1 MIKMEVKSEKGE
13 KRRPVHFFCLFLYGT
28 TKKMNVLTYK
38 KIEIIIRAKNW
49 GKLRGKMP
57 KLKQEGKNKKSSPEE
72 VIPRNIARLGPSL
85 FLEGELSGK
94 EDVVIEGQYKG
105 KIDLANHNILVGRGA
120 KVEADIRAKNIT
132 IHGTVE
138 GNIDASGKIFI
149 SEEGQMKGDLKAPKI
164 SIMEGAKFMGGVKI
178 EKDRRDISLPE
189 EKIDILAI
197 KEEDKTEEKTTFE
210 LV

>member
-1 MIKMEVKSEKGE
+1 VKRGKKG
-13 KRRPVHFFCLFLYGT
+13 PIPFFCLFLYGT
-28 TKKMNVLTYK
+28 NKMNVLTYK
-38 KIEIIIRAKNW
+38 KIEIIIRTKNR
-49 GKLRGKMP
+49 GKLRGEMP
-57 KLKQEGKNKKSSPEE
+57 KLKQEGKNKKSPPEE
-72 VIPRNIARLGPSL
+72 VIPRSIARLGPSL
-85 FLEGELSGK
+85 FLKGELSGE

-132 IHGTVE
+132 IHGTVK

-149 SEEGQMKGDLKAPKI
+149 SKEGQMKGDLKAPII
-164 SIMEGAKFMGGVKI
+164 SIMEGAKFIGGVKI
-178 EKDRRDISLPE
+178 EKDLKEISPPE

-197 KEEDKTEEKTTFE
+197 KEEDKTEKKTTLE

>member
-1 MIKMEVKSEKGE
+1 MKTGQKKA
-13 KRRPVHFFCLFLYGT
+13 PVPFFAFFYIVQH
-28 TKKMNVLTYK
+28 KMNVLTYK

-49 GKLRGKMP
+49 GKFRGEMP
-57 KLKQEGKNKKSSPEE
+57 KLKREGNNKKNFSEE

-85 FLEGELSGK
+85 FLRGELSGE

-149 SEEGQMKGDLKAPKI
+149 SKEGQLRRNLKAPKI
-164 SIMEGAKFMGGVKI
+164 SIMEGAKFKGGMKTG
-178 EKDRRDISLPE
+178 KDLQEISFPE
-189 EKIDILAI
+189 EKIDIIAI
-197 KEEDKTEEKTTFE
+197 KEEDKTKEKTTFE

>member
-1 MIKMEVKSEKGE
+1 
-13 KRRPVHFFCLFLYGT
+13 
-28 TKKMNVLTYK
+28 MNVLTYK

-105 KIDLANHNILVGRGA
+105 KIDLTNHNILVGRGA

-164 SIMEGAKFMGGVKI
+164 SIMEGARFMGGVKI

-197 KEEDKTEEKTTFE
+197 KKEDKNKEKTTFE

>member
-1 MIKMEVKSEKGE
+1 
-13 KRRPVHFFCLFLYGT
+13 
-28 TKKMNVLTYK
+28 MNVLTYK
-38 KIEIIIRAKNW
+38 KIEIIIRAKNR
-49 GKLRGKMP
+49 GKLRGEMP
-57 KLKQEGKNKKSSPEE
+57 KLKKEGKNKKSSLEE
-72 VIPRNIARLGPSL
+72 VIPRSIARLGPSL
-85 FLEGELSGK
+85 FLKGELSGE

-149 SEEGQMKGDLKAPKI
+149 SKEGQMKGDLKAPKI

-178 EKDRRDISLPE
+178 EKDHRDISFPE
-189 EKIDILAI
+189 EKIDIIAI
-197 KEEDKTEEKTTFE
+197 KEEDKTKEKTTFE

>member
-1 MIKMEVKSEKGE
+1 
-13 KRRPVHFFCLFLYGT
+13 
-28 TKKMNVLTYK
+28 
-38 KIEIIIRAKNW
+38 
-49 GKLRGKMP
+49 MP
-57 KLKQEGKNKKSSPEE
+57 KLKREGNNQKSSPEE
-72 VIPRNIARLGPSL
+72 VFPRSIARLGPSL
-85 FLEGELSGK
+85 FLKGELSGE

-132 IHGTVE
+132 INGTVE

-149 SEEGQMKGDLKAPKI
+149 SKQGQMKGDLKAPKI
-164 SIMEGAKFMGGVKI
+164 SIMEGAKFKGGVKTG
-178 EKDRRDISLPE
+178 KDLKEISLPE

-197 KEEDKTEEKTTFE
+197 KEKDKTEEKTKFE

>member
-1 MIKMEVKSEKGE
+1 M
-13 KRRPVHFFCLFLYGT
+13 
-28 TKKMNVLTYK
+28 
-38 KIEIIIRAKNW
+38 
-49 GKLRGKMP
+49 
-57 KLKQEGKNKKSSPEE
+57 LKPEGKNKKNSSEE
-72 VIPRNIARLGPSL
+72 GIPRGMARLGPSL
-85 FLEGELSGK
+85 FLKGELSGE

-132 IHGTVE
+132 IYGTVE

-149 SEEGQMKGDLKAPKI
+149 SKEGQMKGDLKAPNI

-178 EKDRRDISLPE
+178 EKDLKKISPPE

-197 KEEDKTEEKTTFE
+197 KEKDKNKEKTTFE